1 MSVVFYIKHRIN
13 DVSITSE
20 WSFVKLMIRKFY
32 GQEYPKKVENETQQV
47 DLEVGRGEI
56 HDNALKAI
64 VTSRL
69 FKTRT
74 ERAKKG
80 RGSFNR
86 KMKHKGKEP
95 YSKEAQSCFF

>member
-1 MSVVFYIKHRIN
+1 M
-13 DVSITSE
+13 
-20 WSFVKLMIRKFY
+20 VKSTR
-32 GQEYPKKVENETQQV
+32 KKVENETQLV

-95 YSKEAQSCFF
+95 YSKEGQSCFLLNRAS